1 MPPLVATTTCEASPD
16 QVRSASA
23 TIFSLCP
30 MVSQLGAKVSAVS
43 KKVMPASR
51 AACTVAMACPCG
63 TAGMRSCETGMTPM
77 PRAETS
83 REPMRRV
90 GALMARA
97 YAGPGRGDRA
107 QGPALAPTDRRSAA
121 ARPRGLPLDDPG
133 AQQGGR
139 RLLLG
144 IAHAL
149 AEHPG
154 RGAGGGPHRLV
165 HDGDRGGDQA
175 GPQIIIGGQQCGRV
189 GPAAR
194 WGGRRVG
201 ER

>member
-77 PRAETS
+77 PSAETS

-133 AQQGGR
+133 AQQGVH
-139 RLLLG
+139 RLPLRV
-144 IAHAL
+144 AL
-149 AEHPG
+149 PISMRIVNGLPG
-154 RGAGGGPHRLV
+154 DEKIQPHR
-165 HDGDRGGDQA
+165 A
-175 GPQIIIGGQQCGRV
+175 GNGVLLSRT
-189 GPAAR
+189 
-194 WGGRRVG
+194 
-201 ER
+201 